1 MELINYVS
9 IRCLRCCLLLFVCCL
24 GGFVLP
30 NNTRTNTAKKTLVTT
45 NNNVESYDTTKL
57 SKEKKKTRKQQQTN
71 DLKQCGT
78 DIFVWQHQYIKHN
91 AITKTGNNWR
101 AYGQETRRLLSMG
114 IELDKQQHTTKFA
127 QSHFKQP
134 RGEVKTRYDEIK
146 KKFELYRIDQQLKI
160 EEGAVI
166 ELPYPIFHMST
177 IKHVVTDLLHKRGIS
192 LDPKETRTI
201 DKYFR
206 HVIKLSKLT
215 QYVDRYDITGFMEH
229 DF

>member
-1 MELINYVS
+1 MSNK
-9 IRCLRCCLLLFVCCL
+9 
-24 GGFVLP
+24 
-30 NNTRTNTAKKTLVTT
+30 THTNTVKKTLVTT
-45 NNNVESYDTTKL
+45 NNNVESYNTTIL
-57 SKEKKKTRKQQQTN
+57 NKEKKKTRKILQTN
-71 DLKQCGT
+71 DLKQSGT
-78 DIFVWQHQYIKHN
+78 SIFVWQHQYIKHS
-91 AITKTGNNWR
+91 AITKTGITWGE
-101 AYGQETRRLLSMG
+101 YGKEHRRLLSMG

-127 QSHFKQP
+127 QSHFKRQ

-146 KKFELYRIDQQLKI
+146 KQFKLFRTDQQLKI

-166 ELPYPIFHMST
+166 DIPYPIFHMST
-177 IKHVVTDLLHKRGIS
+177 IKSTVTELLHSRGIS
-192 LDPKETRTI
+192 LEPKETRTI